1 MSRIP
6 VFFILLGL
14 LTAYTG
20 LHAQHLWPA
29 HPFWGWIGISFFV
42 GLMMI
47 WQRVHRADQS
57 DPESLR
63 YKILAWSGTIAMGL
77 WATFLFFCFAIDL
90 GSLVLLA
97 AQTIR
102 PFPFDGHALHLPAL
116 LILTCAIFAVLGLVQ
131 AVRGPRVIQV
141 KIPIPNLP
149 PALEGFRIAL
159 LSDLHIGPTIGAP
172 YVSDVVNRTLALK
185 PDLIAVTG
193 DLADE
198 NVEKIAAQTVPLT
211 RLKAPH
217 GIYYVT
223 GNHEYYWGAEEWLA
237 KVSSLGWTALNNDNR
252 TLQVKDSNVFIA
264 GITDEQG
271 EILSPEHVPDM
282 TRAARGS
289 EKSPFRI
296 LLSHRPGVY
305 AEAEKAGFQLQLS
318 GHTHGGQFFPWSLV
332 IPFVHR
338 FYKDLNRFRQLWV
351 YVSSGTGY
359 WGPPHRFLVPS
370 EITLLELSG
379 GTWRG

>member
-1 MSRIP
+1 M
-6 VFFILLGL
+6 V
-14 LTAYTG
+14 
-20 LHAQHLWPA
+20 
-29 HPFWGWIGISFFV
+29 
-42 GLMMI
+42 
-47 WQRVHRADQS
+47 
-57 DPESLR
+57 
-63 YKILAWSGTIAMGL
+63 
-77 WATFLFFCFAIDL
+77 
-90 GSLVLLA
+90 
-97 AQTIR
+97 
-102 PFPFDGHALHLPAL
+102 
-116 LILTCAIFAVLGLVQ
+116 
-131 AVRGPRVIQV
+131 QV
-141 KIPIPNLP
+141 KVPIENLP
-149 PALEGFRIAL
+149 RALEGFKIAL
-159 LSDLHIGPTIGAP
+159 LSDLHMGPTIGEH
-172 YVSDVVNRTLALK
+172 YVSDVVDQTLALK

-198 NVEKIAAQTVPLT
+198 NVERMVAQTAPLA
-211 RLKAPH
+211 RLKAPG

-237 KVSSLGWTALNNDNR
+237 KVRSLGWIPLNNENR
-252 TLQVKDSNVFIA
+252 TVPVKDSSIFIA

-271 EILSPEHVPDM
+271 EILSPEHVPDLP
-282 TRAARGS
+282 RAARGS
-289 EKSPFRI
+289 EKSPFRL

-370 EITLLELSG
+370 EITLLEL
-379 GTWRG
+379 TLA